1 MYTKQDIFRQL
12 EKMNVPR
19 DKVVLVHTAMRL
31 VGQVE
36 DGAQGF
42 LDVLVE
48 YVTEKGGLLCIPT
61 HTWDR
66 LGTDQITLDMT
77 ENHTCLGA
85 FATVALQDGRGIRSE
100 NPTHSMVV
108 FGHNAE
114 EFVADETSV
123 TTPCSPYGCYGKV
136 YSQGGYV
143 LLIGTNHKQ
152 NTFLHCIDEILQI
165 PDRTDDVTRNFTI
178 RRKDGQ
184 IISRPLY
191 FLKCSMGD
199 ISRQYHKYDM
209 PFRYYGCITDGF
221 IGNAPTQCCDAVIMK
236 EVLERIW
243 KNCEGTDPLRE
254 EKDIP
259 PKWYY

>member
-1 MYTKQDIFRQL
+1 MSPGTKSSLSTPLCGLWGRWKTAL
-12 EKMNVPR
+12 R
-19 DKVVLVHTAMRL
+19 DFWM
-31 VGQVE
+31 
-36 DGAQGF
+36 F
-42 LDVLVE
+42 LWNMSPKKAACFVFQ
-48 YVTEKGGLLCIPT
+48 PT
-61 HTWDR
+61 PGI
-66 LGTDQITLDMT
+66 GTDQITLDMT

-191 FLKCSMGD
+191 SLKCSMGD

-221 IGNAPTQCCDAVIMK
+221 IGDAPAQLCDAVKMVKTVELI
-236 EVLERIW
+236 V
-243 KNCEGTDPLRE
+243 KNCNGEDPLKESYIFCRR
-254 EKDIP
+254 
-259 PKWYY
+259 